1 MKFYI
6 IAFLIFTS
14 FGVDIDKNTF
24 SNYREVKMQHLHIEW
39 LLNLRSKIIDGSAEY
54 TFKVTTAELK
64 EVHLD
69 IYQMEIKYAYYPNVG
84 KVLDWHVES
93 DPKQSLVQGDKLIIK
108 LGQSY
113 KYGDIFQ
120 LRIKYQIGEAARAL
134 SFMSIEQTDDKK
146 APYLFSQCE
155 ANNCRSMIPLQDT
168 PSIKFTY
175 SATVLT
181 QDSQINVFMSGL
193 PVKNNKFAL
202 MEQYNMNGIAK
213 IFQFELNIKIPAYL
227 IAIVAGTVQEKA
239 TSQRTSVISEAK
251 NIDIY
256 QKELEDLDKYVKYLE
271 DYIGE
276 YKWGF
281 YKIVILP
288 ASFPFGGME
297 NPLLTFANPSIIVGD
312 KSGVSVAIHEIAH
325 SWFGNTVTCNNWSNM
340 WINEGFCVFLERKG
354 LLQLFGEID
363 YVYVNSQVGTKE
375 MNALIKE
382 FNSSTDPV
390 VKSYA
395 SLHPITEDHNADD
408 SFSTI
413 PYERGYQLL
422 FYLESVISE
431 IKFQQLLKDWLRQNE
446 YQSADEN
453 DFYNFM
459 IVWIK
464 SNFTI
469 EQFLAIKQQIDTVYT
484 KWIYDTGSPPVKLGF
499 INDAS
504 IQATDL
510 AEDWLSSRPGE
521 QPQGFEIFNQFKS
534 NQKQLFLSY
543 MQEKYTNLNTI
554 TMKQLDLSYNLSDN
568 KDAELLFRWY
578 TLSIQTK
585 YATTNTNLNK
595 IRTFVGKIGRM
606 KMINPIY
613 KALDKNTAQT
623 WYNENKNFYHPLA
636 RQSIENII
644 KSKSQYVNVEL
655 L

>member
-6 IAFLIFTS
+6 ITLLLCGCVM
-14 FGVDIDKNTF
+14 GVDIDKNTF
-24 SNYREVKMQHLHIEW
+24 SNYREVQMQHLHIEW
-39 LLNLRSKIIDGSAEY
+39 LLNLNQKIIDGSAEY
-54 TFKVTTAELK
+54 TFRVTTAELK

-69 IYQMEIKYAYYPNVG
+69 IYQMDIKYAYYPNFG

-93 DPKQSLVQGDKLIIK
+93 DPKQSLIQGDKLIIE
-108 LGQSY
+108 LGQSFR
-113 KYGDIFQ
+113 YGDIFK
-120 LRIKYQIGEAARAL
+120 LRIKYQIGEQARAL
-134 SFMSIEQTDDKK
+134 SFMNIEQTDDKK

-175 SATVLT
+175 SASVLT
-181 QDSQINVFMSGL
+181 QDQQINVFMSGL
-193 PVKNNKFAL
+193 PVENTKFSL
-202 MEQYNMNGIAK
+202 MEQYNLNGIAN
-213 IFQFELNIKIPAYL
+213 IFQFELKIKIPSYL
-227 IAIVAGTVQEKA
+227 IAIVAGTVQERK
-239 TSQRTSVISEAK
+239 TSDRTSVISEAK
-251 NIDIY
+251 NIEIY
-256 QKELEDLDKYVKYLE
+256 QKELEHLDKYVKYLE
-271 DYIGE
+271 DYIGD

-312 KSGVSVAIHEIAH
+312 KSGISVAIHEIAH

-354 LLQLFGEID
+354 LLQHYESID
-363 YVYVNSQVGTKE
+363 LVYVNSLVGNDE

-382 FNSSTDPV
+382 FNSNHDPV
-390 VKSYA
+390 IKSYA
-395 SLHPITEDHNADD
+395 SLHPITENHNADD

-422 FYLESVISE
+422 LYLEKLVSE
-431 IKFQQLLKDWLRQNE
+431 DKFQLLLQAWLQQNQ
-446 YQSADEN
+446 YQSVDEN

-459 IVWIK
+459 IAWIQ
-464 SNFTI
+464 SNFSMKD
-469 EQFLAIKQQIDTVYT
+469 FLYIKQQIDSVYI
-484 KWIYDTGSPPVKLGF
+484 KWIYNTDAPPYKYGF

-504 IQATDL
+504 LLATNL
-510 AEDWLSSRPGE
+510 AEDWASSRPGE
-521 QPQGFEIFNQFKS
+521 QPQGYEIFDKFQS
-534 NQKQLFLSY
+534 NQKQLFLSSLL
-543 MQEKYTNLNTI
+543 KKNLDPV
-554 TMKQLDLSYNLSDN
+554 TMKQLDSTYNLTN
-568 KDAELLFRWY
+568 NLDAELLFRWY

-585 YATTNTNLNK
+585 YATDFTNLKK
-595 IRTFVGKIGRM
+595 IRTFVSKIGRM

-613 KALDKNTAQT
+613 KALDKKTAET
-623 WYNENKNFYHPLA
+623 WYNENIRFYHPLA

-644 KSKSQYVNVEL
+644 KNKGLDVNVEL